1 MAGFN
6 SAAGPDDGGG
16 GGAEGRGV
24 QGRTLMMP
32 LSSTAEMQTLLAREN
47 VMNLVA
53 LCLSEVSW
61 TTLIEALNRPIGL
74 GGLTRPIGLC

>member
-1 MAGFN
+1 
-6 SAAGPDDGGG
+6 
-16 GGAEGRGV
+16 
-24 QGRTLMMP
+24 MMP

-61 TTLIEALNRPIGL
+61 TTLIVA
-74 GGLTRPIGLC
+74 LTRPTGLC